1 MTTKLRKI
9 GNSSG
14 VILSKRILEELDIE
28 AKDELE
34 LVVEDG
40 KILIQKIT
48 EPRENWKEQ
57 FLKAGSLQ
65 DSENEMTFSNKFEEE
80 EWTW

>member
-1 MTTKLRKI
+1 MITKLGKI

-34 LVVEDG
+34 LLVEDG
-40 KILIQKIT
+40 KILIQ
-48 EPRENWKEQ
+48 N
-57 FLKAGSLQ
+57 
-65 DSENEMTFSNKFEEE
+65 
-80 EWTW
+80 

>member
-14 VILSKRILEELDIE
+14 IILSKRILEELDIE

-34 LVVEDG
+34 LLVEDG

-48 EPRENWKEQ
+48 EPRQNWKEQ
-57 FLKAGSLQ
+57 FLKAGSLK
-65 DSENEMTFSNKFEEE
+65 DFNNEMTFSNKFDEE

>member
-1 MTTKLRKI
+1 MITKLRKI

-14 VILSKRILEELDIE
+14 VILSKRILEQLDIE
-28 AKDELE
+28 EKDELK

-40 KILIQKIT
+40 KILIQKIS
-48 EPRENWKEQ
+48 EVRENWTAQ
-57 FLKAGSLQ
+57 FLKAGSLE
-65 DSENEMTFSNKFEEE
+65 DAAHEMTFSNQFDEE

>member
-14 VILSKRILEELDIE
+14 IILSKRILDELDIE
-28 AKDELE
+28 AKDKLE

-40 KILIQKIT
+40 KILIQKMT

-57 FLKAGSLQ
+57 FLSAGSLE
-65 DSENEMTFSNKFEEE
+65 DHENAMTFSNQFDEE